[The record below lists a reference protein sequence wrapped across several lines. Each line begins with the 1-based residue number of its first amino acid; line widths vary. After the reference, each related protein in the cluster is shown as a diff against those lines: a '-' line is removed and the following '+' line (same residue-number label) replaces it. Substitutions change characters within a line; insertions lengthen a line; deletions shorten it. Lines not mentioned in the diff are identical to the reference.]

1 MTVLGIIGAM
11 DKEIQDLLQD
21 MTDIQEQ
28 QTGFARY
35 YVGTLHGLRL
45 CLARCGI
52 GKVHAALC
60 CQGMLFQHP
69 EIKAMLNI
77 GVAGALR
84 PSLNI
89 GDIVIARSAVQH
101 DMDTTPIGDPLG
113 LISGPNIVH
122 IPCDEELAALLQT
135 AAEEANLRTEH
146 AAVAT
151 GDQFIVGT
159 EKKAFLSD
167 TFDAAACD
175 MEGGAIA
182 QCCYEMQV
190 PYAAVRCI
198 SDTRDGDG
206 REYMEKARFACA
218 CEERLLRH
226 FMKLYA
232 GEEKIHG

>member
-1 MTVLGIIGAM
+1 MLGIIGAM

-21 MTDIQEQ
+21 MRDVAER
-28 QTGFARY
+28 QTGYARY
-35 YVGTLHGLRL
+35 YEGTLHGLSV

-60 CQGMLFQHP
+60 AQGMLLTHP
-69 EIKAMLNI
+69 EIKAVLNI

-84 PSLNI
+84 PELDI
-89 GDIVIARSAVQH
+89 GDIVVAQSAVQH

-122 IPCDEELAALLQT
+122 IPCDPALAALLQK
-135 AAEEANLRTEH
+135 AAEEANLRTMH

-159 EKKAFLSD
+159 EKKNYLSD

-182 QCCYEMQV
+182 QCCYEMNV
-190 PYAAVRCI
+190 PYAAIRAI

-206 REYMEKARFACA
+206 REYMEKALIACA
-218 CEERLLRH
+218 QEQKLVRH
-226 FMKLYA
+226 FLPLYA
-232 GEEKIHG
+232 AWEEKRNG

>member
-1 MTVLGIIGAM
+1 MLGIIGAM

-21 MTDIQEQ
+21 MTDIQEY
-28 QTGFARY
+28 QTGYARY
-35 YVGTLHGLRL
+35 YEGTLHGLRL

-60 CQGMLFQHP
+60 CQGMLLAHP
-69 EIKAMLNI
+69 EIKAVLNI

-84 PSLNI
+84 PALSI

-122 IPCDEELAALLQT
+122 IPCDGELSALLQK
-135 AAEEANLRTEH
+135 AAEEAKLPATH

-151 GDQFIVGT
+151 GDQFIVGL
-159 EKKAFLSD
+159 EKKNFLSEY
-167 TFDAAACD
+167 FDAAACD

-182 QCCYEMQV
+182 QCCYEMGV
-190 PYAAVRCI
+190 PYAAIRAV

-206 REYMEKARFACA
+206 REYTEKALIACGQ
-218 CEERLLRH
+218 EQKLVRH
-226 FMKLYA
+226 FLPLYA
-232 GEEKIHG
+232 VWEEKQHG

>member
-1 MTVLGIIGAM
+1 MLGIIGAM
-11 DKEIQDLLQD
+11 DKEVDALRRQMTNLEEKQAGFSRFTVGDLWG
-21 MTDIQEQ
+21 E
-28 QTGFARY
+28 R
-35 YVGTLHGLRL
+35 V
-45 CLARCGI
+45 CLAQCGI

-60 CQGMLFQHP
+60 AQ
-69 EIKAMLNI
+69 AMITGFHVSAILNI

-84 PSLNI
+84 PTLGI
-89 GDIVIARSAVQH
+89 GDAVVADSAVQH
-101 DMDTTPIGDPLG
+101 DVDTTPIGDPLG
-113 LISGPNIVH
+113 MVSGPNIVH
-122 IPCDEELAALLQT
+122 FPCDPQLSAMLRQ
-135 AAEEANLRTEH
+135 AAEEAGLRWE
-146 AAVAT
+146 AGAIAT
-151 GDQFIVGT
+151 GDQFIVGV
-159 EKKAFLSD
+159 ERKNGLAGAFG
-167 TFDAAACD
+167 AAACD